1 MEARPAFSRRL
12 DDQKRRETAMR
23 HTVIGLFDTYSQAES
38 ARETLVRTGFAVDTI
53 ELQANPMPSNT
64 AATDAV
70 AGASVL
76 ANIERFIASLFAKE
90 PRAPQAQRYTD
101 AVRRGAVL
109 VCVNT
114 ASESHA
120 ELASSTLSRLGA
132 TDVGERLPG
141 WDAEVSDPDLGREHS
156 MLDELG
162 MGAVA
167 PRVDTIPPAAA
178 TSTSGTIEPVRTM
191 SAEPLAEARIE
202 EPPRSQP
209 LGEAATRNTIAAG
222 SAPGFGA
229 VFTPVDAAPAARR
242 PDATVGETIPD
253 EFLEYEEDFRNH
265 YDELYAS
272 SDERYEDYVP
282 AYRYGATIGR
292 DARYRDRPWDDVE
305 PEARRHWETTS
316 PGGTPDTWER
326 FKAAVR
332 HGWDRVTGH
341 HHV

>member
-1 MEARPAFSRRL
+1 
-12 DDQKRRETAMR
+12 MR

-38 ARETLVRTGFAVDTI
+38 ARDTLVQTGFAFDTI
-53 ELQANPMPSNT
+53 ELQANPMPSAT
-64 AATDAV
+64 AASDAV
-70 AGASVL
+70 ADAGVL

-109 VCVNT
+109 VCVNA

-120 ELASSTLSRLGA
+120 ELARDTLTRLGA

-141 WDAEVSDPDLGREHS
+141 WDADLQDPDIGREHS

-162 MGAVA
+162 MGATA
-167 PRVDTIPPAAA
+167 PRVDAIPPAADPLR
-178 TSTSGTIEPVRTM
+178 TPPVDYRTE
-191 SAEPLAEARIE
+191 SRLDDA
-202 EPPRSQP
+202 PRSQP
-209 LGEAATRNTIAAG
+209 LSEAATLNTIAAG

-229 VFTPVDAAPAARR
+229 VFMPVDTAPAARR
-242 PDATVGETIPD
+242 PDATVGEAMPD

-272 SDERYEDYVP
+272 GDERYEDYVP
-282 AYRYGATIGR
+282 AYRYGAAIGR
-292 DARYRDRPWDDVE
+292 DAQYRDRPWDDVE
-305 PEARRHWETTS
+305 PEARRHWESTS
-316 PGGTPDTWER
+316 PGSADTWER

>member
-1 MEARPAFSRRL
+1 
-12 DDQKRRETAMR
+12 MR
-23 HTVIGLFDTYSQAES
+23 HTVIGLFETYAQAES
-38 ARETLVRTGFAVDTI
+38 ARDTLVQTGFARDTI
-53 ELQANPMPSNT
+53 ELQANPLPSAT
-64 AATDAV
+64 AASDAV
-70 AGASVL
+70 EGAGVL
-76 ANIERFIASLFAKE
+76 ANIERFIGSLFSKE

-109 VCVNT
+109 VCVNA
-114 ASESHA
+114 ASEAHA
-120 ELASSTLSRLGA
+120 ELASTTLTRLGA

-141 WDAEVSDPDLGREHS
+141 WDTAPTDQELGREHS

-162 MGAVA
+162 IGAAAPRMDSRVDPRIDPLD
-167 PRVDTIPPAAA
+167 PRVDPLEPVARDTPVVDPVRSAAA
-178 TSTSGTIEPVRTM
+178 ERSLDERVDPRVEEALRTQQL
-191 SAEPLAEARIE
+191 S
-202 EPPRSQP
+202 
-209 LGEAATRNTIAAG
+209 EAATLNSIAAG

-229 VFTPVDAAPAARR
+229 VFMPVDTAASARR
-242 PDATVGETIPD
+242 PDATIGETIPD

-272 SDERYEDYVP
+272 GGDGHYEDYVP

-292 DARYRDRPWDDVE
+292 DAQYRDRPWDDVE

-316 PGGTPDTWER
+316 PGSADTWER